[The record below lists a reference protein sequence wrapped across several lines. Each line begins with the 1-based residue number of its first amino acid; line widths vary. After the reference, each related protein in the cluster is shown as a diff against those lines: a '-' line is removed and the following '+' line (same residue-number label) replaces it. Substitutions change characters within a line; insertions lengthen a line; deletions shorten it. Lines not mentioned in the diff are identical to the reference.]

1 MPEVN
6 NHFSNPNVNPNASI
20 PAQPAKSKPRLGRG
34 LGSLLG
40 EAVEATEVVSPVA
53 QASIAGENST
63 PSSVTAATPSTTPRA
78 TTEVASALPET
89 QRIWNIPIER
99 LKANEQQPRQ
109 VFEDAALQELAASI
123 RQKGILQPIVARR
136 LSEREFEIIAGERR
150 WRAAQLAGLR
160 EVPVILKQ
168 VEGQNSLELA
178 ILENIQRADLNPI
191 EEADAYDLL
200 MSRYGLTQQDVADR
214 LGKERSSVANVLRL
228 LTLPPEVKL
237 MVGGGQLSAGHAKV
251 LLAVDGMAE
260 QINLAKEVVRERLSV
275 RALEK
280 MVQAQKAAKHNK
292 PQVEL
297 GGSAPVAKQLAEGL
311 ATSLQKMI
319 GTKVSLDYLEGRGRI
334 SIHFHS
340 DEQLTEI
347 IERMRKGWTKS

>member
-1 MPEVN
+1 MMKAPTAPI
-6 NHFSNPNVNPNASI
+6 SNA
-20 PAQPAKSKPRLGRG
+20 
-34 LGSLLG
+34 
-40 EAVEATEVVSPVA
+40 VSPAEPQATAPAVA
-53 QASIAGENST
+53 APVI
-63 PSSVTAATPSTTPRA
+63 
-78 TTEVASALPET
+78 PET
-89 QRIWNIPIER
+89 QRIWNIAIER

-123 RQKGILQPIVARR
+123 RQQGILQPIVARR

-168 VEGQNSLELA
+168 VEGQSSLELA

-191 EEADAYDLL
+191 EEAEAYDLL
-200 MSRYGLTQQDVADR
+200 MSRYGLTQQDVAER

-251 LLAVDGMAE
+251 LLAVEGMAE
-260 QINLAKEVVRERLSV
+260 QINLAKEVARERLSV

-280 MVQAQKAAKHNK
+280 MVQAQKLSKQQK
-292 PQVEL
+292 PVVEL
-297 GGSAPVAKQLAEGL
+297 GGAVPIAKQLAEGL
-311 ATSLQKMI
+311 ASSLQKMM
-319 GTKVSLDYLEGRGRI
+319 GTKVSLDYLEGRGRL

>member
-1 MPEVN
+1 MPELHNQSLNTPTGGPSSSPKV
-6 NHFSNPNVNPNASI
+6 
-20 PAQPAKSKPRLGRG
+20 KPRLGRG

-40 EAVEATEVVSPVA
+40 DAVEASESIMPTPPSAP
-53 QASIAGENST
+53 ASIAPAMKA
-63 PSSVTAATPSTTPRA
+63 PSAQVTTSAPATDPQAPAVAAP
-78 TTEVASALPET
+78 VIPET
-89 QRIWNIPIER
+89 QRIWNVAIER

-123 RQKGILQPIVARR
+123 RQQGILQPIVARR

-168 VEGQNSLELA
+168 VEGQSSLELA

-191 EEADAYDLL
+191 EEAEAYDLL
-200 MSRYGLTQQDVADR
+200 MSRYGLTQQDVAER

-251 LLAVDGMAE
+251 LLAVEGMAE

-280 MVQAQKAAKHNK
+280 MVQAQKQSKSQK
-292 PQVEL
+292 PVVEL

-311 ATSLQKMI
+311 ASSLQKMM

-340 DEQLTEI
+340 DDQLTEL

>member
-1 MPEVN
+1 MPEIQNQTLN
-6 NHFSNPNVNPNASI
+6 NSTTSGLGAN
-20 PAQPAKSKPRLGRG
+20 KSKPRLGRG

-40 EAVEATEVVSPVA
+40 DAIEATEPVTSAPTSSSSAQVKSQEVGAAPSAPPMQTRTPAEPVA
-53 QASIAGENST
+53 TI
-63 PSSVTAATPSTTPRA
+63 
-78 TTEVASALPET
+78 PET

-109 VFEDAALQELAASI
+109 VFEDAPLQELAASI
-123 RQKGILQPIVARR
+123 RQQGILQPIVARR
-136 LSEREFEIIAGERR
+136 TSEREFEIIAGERR
-150 WRAAQLAGLR
+150 WRAAQLAGLL
-160 EVPVILKQ
+160 EVPVILKE
-168 VEGQNSLELA
+168 VEGKNSLELA

-191 EEADAYDLL
+191 EEAEAYDLL
-200 MSRYGLTQQDVADR
+200 MTRYGMTQQEVAER
-214 LGKERSSVANVLRL
+214 LGKERSSVANLIRL

-237 MVGGGQLSAGHAKV
+237 MVGGGHLSAGHAKV
-251 LLAVDGMAE
+251 LLAIEGMAE

-280 MVQAQKAAKHNK
+280 MVQAQRVAKAHK
-292 PQVEL
+292 PNIEL
-297 GGSAPVAKQLAEGL
+297 GTTAPVAKQLAEGL
-311 ATSLQKMI
+311 ANGLQKMI
-319 GTKVSLDYLEGRGRI
+319 GTKVSLDYLEGRGRL